1 MRERIKKYARE
12 HKNMSLPQ
20 LEVAL
25 GFSSG
30 LISKWD
36 KSSPSID
43 KVAKVAAFL
52 GVTLDYL
59 FFGDSQGHPV
69 NLSMQEYKIIDEYR
83 SLPDE
88 RKANV
93 DQYVSDQYDLSKAK
107 EKTAANAVQ

>member
-1 MRERIKKYARE
+1 MRERIKKCARE

-59 FFGDSQGHPV
+59 FFGDPQGRPV

-83 SLPDE
+83 ALSDE

-107 EKTAANAVQ
+107 EKTATCAVQ